1 MVSKENHPTLSGQ
14 ISEEVSCFKA
24 FIFEEILE
32 SLPHHMQ
39 ISVLEMF
46 VSSQMNL
53 AANVLGSMP
62 SNFLLKVF

>member
-1 MVSKENHPTLSGQ
+1 MVSKENHPTYSGK
-14 ISEEVSCFKA
+14 ISEEVSCFNA
-24 FIFEEILE
+24 LVFEEILE

-53 AANVLGSMP
+53 VANVLGSM
-62 SNFLLKVF
+62 SSDFL

>member
-1 MVSKENHPTLSGQ
+1 MMLQT
-14 ISEEVSCFKA
+14 FKA

-46 VSSQMNL
+46 VSNQMNL

-62 SNFLLKVF
+62 SDFL